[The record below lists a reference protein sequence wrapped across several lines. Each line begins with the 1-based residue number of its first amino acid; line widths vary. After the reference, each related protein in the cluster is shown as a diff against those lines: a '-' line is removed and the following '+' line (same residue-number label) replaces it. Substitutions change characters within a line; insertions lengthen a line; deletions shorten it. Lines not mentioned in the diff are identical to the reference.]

1 MRSLLA
7 AYRRI
12 PASVRRTLSFGAKLG
27 LTVGAFWLLL
37 SHKIQDASGAWI
49 STFEAIRRELP
60 NIEARTFWT
69 FCALAASIKFVGIGC
84 SMWRWHTLL
93 RAQGIRF
100 PVWHIVG
107 TFLIGRFLGT
117 FLPSTI
123 GLDGY
128 KLWDAAHYSKR
139 GVEAAAATAFEKPI
153 GLLGIFASFLVAA
166 PFGAHILGAN
176 RTIVLALTVPLSI
189 AVIGGILTLLL
200 YPRALVWLIRK
211 VPGRSRKAHDVLE
224 RVANAAAAYRG
235 KVGTMLFVLALSF
248 GVHFTTAAMYFCT
261 ALAVGATGVTF
272 WESTFASTVQIFAT
286 VAFPFTVGGEGI
298 REIVHAFLLEA
309 HMGAQKAV
317 LAAALGFWA
326 AEALTL
332 FGGFF
337 WLARRRGYRPRFV
350 EVDGKPIELEERA
363 SDPGPEPSATNERA
377 LGVPA

>member
-1 MRSLLA
+1 MRSLLS

-12 PASVRRTLSFGAKLG
+12 PLGIRRIVSLLSKLG
-27 LTVGAFWLLL
+27 LTVAAFWLLL
-37 SHKIQDASGAWI
+37 SHRVEDASGESI
-49 STFEAIRRELP
+49 TTFEAIRRELP
-60 NIEARTFWT
+60 GIDPRTFWT
-69 FCALAASIKFVGIGC
+69 FCAMAAAIKFFGIGC
-84 SMWRWHTLL
+84 SMMRWHTLL

-166 PFGAHILGAN
+166 PFGAHILGEN
-176 RTIVLALTVPLSI
+176 RDLVLAITVPLSLG
-189 AVIGGILTLLL
+189 VIGGILTLLL
-200 YPRALVWLIRK
+200 FPRALVWLIRK
-211 VPGRSRKAHDVLE
+211 VPGSSRKAHDILE
-224 RVANAAAAYRG
+224 RIAHAASAYRG
-235 KVGTMLFVLALSF
+235 KVRMMLFVLALSF

-286 VAFPFTVGGEGI
+286 VVFPFTMGGEGV

-350 EVDGKPIELEERA
+350 EIDGQMLPPDVGASETSPEPAATSERA
-363 SDPGPEPSATNERA
+363 V
-377 LGVPA
+377 GVPA

>member
-1 MRSLLA
+1 MRSVLA
-7 AYRRI
+7 AYRRV
-12 PASVRRTLSFGAKLG
+12 PVQLRRVLSLAVKVG
-27 LTVGAFWLLL
+27 LTFGAFWLLL
-37 SHKIQDASGAWI
+37 SHKVQDASGEWI

-60 NIEARTFWT
+60 GIEPRTFWA
-69 FCALAASIKFVGIGC
+69 FCALAACIKFVGIAC

-100 PVWHIVG
+100 PIWHIVG

-176 RTIVLALTVPLSI
+176 RDTVLAITVPLSV

-211 VPGRSRKAHDVLE
+211 VPGRSRKAHEILE
-224 RVANAAAAYRG
+224 RVAHAAAAYRG
-235 KVGTMLFVLALSF
+235 KTRMMLFVLALSF

-286 VAFPFTVGGEGI
+286 VVFPFTVGGEGI
-298 REIVHAFLLEA
+298 RELVHTFLLEA

-350 EVDGKPIELEERA
+350 EVDGKPLELEERA
-363 SDPGPEPSATNERA
+363 SDPGPETSPTSERA
-377 LGVPA
+377 VGVPA

>member
-1 MRSLLA
+1 MRSLLS

-12 PASVRRTLSFGAKLG
+12 PVQVRRALSLITKLA
-27 LTVGAFWLLL
+27 LTVGAFWMLL
-37 SHKIQDASGAWI
+37 SHEVEDASGAKI

-60 NIEARTFWT
+60 EIDARTFWT
-69 FCALAASIKFVGIGC
+69 FCALAAFIKFIGIAC
-84 SMWRWHTLL
+84 SLARWHTLL

-100 PVWHIVG
+100 PIWHLIG

-128 KLWDAAHYSKR
+128 KLWDAAHYSKK
-139 GVEAAAATAFEKPI
+139 GVEAGAATAFEKPI

-166 PFGAHILGAN
+166 PFGAHILGPSRN
-176 RTIVLALTVPLSI
+176 LVLAITVPLSLAI
-189 AVIGGILTLLL
+189 IGAILLLLL
-200 YPRALVWLIRK
+200 YPRALVWVIRK
-211 VPGRSRKAHDVLE
+211 VPGRSRKAHDLLE
-224 RVANAAAAYRG
+224 RVAHAAGAYRG
-235 KVGTMLFVLALSF
+235 KVRMMLSVLALSF

-286 VAFPFTVGGEGI
+286 VVFPFTVGGEGI

-309 HMGAQKAV
+309 NMGAQKAV
-317 LAAALGFWA
+317 LAAALGFWS

-350 EVDGKPIELEERA
+350 EIDGKPMEQDERT
-363 SDPGPEPSATNERA
+363 SDPAPEPPVTSARA
-377 LGVPA
+377 VGAPA

>member
-1 MRSLLA
+1 MRSLLS
-7 AYRRI
+7 AYRRL
-12 PASVRRTLSFGAKLG
+12 PVTLRRGLSFATKLG
-27 LTVGAFWLLL
+27 LTVGAFYLLL
-37 SHKIQDASGAWI
+37 NHKIQDADGHWI
-49 STFEAIRRELP
+49 TTWEAIRRELP
-60 NIEARTFWT
+60 EIQARTFWT
-69 FCALAASIKFVGIGC
+69 FCAMAAGIKFVGIAC
-84 SMWRWHTLL
+84 SMFRWHTLL
-93 RAQGIRF
+93 KVQGIRF
-100 PVWHIVG
+100 PAWHLIG

-128 KLWDAAHYSKR
+128 KLWDAARWSKR

-176 RTIVLALTVPLSI
+176 RNIVLALTVPLSLG
-189 AVIGGILTLLL
+189 VIGGILALLL
-200 YPRALVWLIRK
+200 YPRALVWVVNKL
-211 VPGRSRKAHDVLE
+211 PGKSGKARAVLE
-224 RVANAAAAYRG
+224 RVSGAAAAYRG
-235 KVGTMLFVLALSF
+235 KVRTMLLVLGLSF

-286 VAFPFTVGGEGI
+286 VVFPFTVGGEGI
-298 REIVHAFLLEA
+298 REIVHAFMLEA

-317 LAAALGFWA
+317 LSAALGFWA

-337 WLARRRGYRPRFV
+337 WLARRKGYKPRFV
-350 EVDGKPIELEERA
+350 EVDGQPIDLTERA
-363 SDPGPEPSATNERA
+363 SDPGPGPAATSERA
-377 LGVPA
+377 IGVPA

>member
-1 MRSLLA
+1 MSSLRSVT
-7 AYRRI
+7 RRI
-12 PASVRRTLSFGAKLG
+12 PPKVRRVVSFAVKIG

-37 SHKIQDASGAWI
+37 SHKVQDPSGAWI

-60 NIEARTFWT
+60 EIDGATFWT
-69 FCALAASIKFVGIGC
+69 FCALAAAIKFVGIAC
-84 SMWRWHTLL
+84 SITRWHTLL
-93 RAQGIRF
+93 KAQGIRF
-100 PVWHIVG
+100 PLWHLIG

-123 GLDGY
+123 GLDAY
-128 KLWDAAHYSKR
+128 KLWDAAHFSKR

-176 RTIVLALTVPLSI
+176 EGTVLAITVPLSI
-189 AVIGGILTLLL
+189 CVIGGILGLLL
-200 YPRALVWLIRK
+200 WPRALVWLIRK
-211 VPGRSRKAHDVLE
+211 VPGKSRKAHDMLE
-224 RVANAAAAYRG
+224 RVSHAAAAYRG
-235 KVGTMLFVLALSF
+235 KVGTMAFVLVLSF

-286 VAFPFTVGGEGI
+286 VAFPVTVGGEGV
-298 REIVHAFLLEA
+298 REIVHAFMLEA
-309 HMGAQKAV
+309 IIGAQKAV
-317 LAAALGFWA
+317 LSAALGFWA

-337 WLARRRGYRPRFV
+337 WLARRRGYHPRFV
-350 EVDGKPIELEERA
+350 EVDGQPVTFDERA
-363 SDPGPEPSATNERA
+363 SDPGPEPAPSAERIA
-377 LGVPA
+377 GATA